1 MRYIQ
6 PQITGVFP
14 AVSAIKS
21 EKGAPPV
28 EIHTVNFSS
37 SAAYQADE

>member
-6 PQITGVFP
+6 PQITGVFR

-21 EKGAPPV
+21 EKGGGPLEINLPV
-28 EIHTVNFSS
+28 FSNT
-37 SAAYQADE
+37 AAYQADE

>member
-6 PQITGVFP
+6 PQITGTFL

-21 EKGAPPV
+21 TKG
-28 EIHTVNFSS
+28 EGILEGSS
-37 SAAYQADE
+37 HQFTDGAAYQADE

>member
-6 PQITGVFP
+6 PQITGVFR

-21 EKGAPPV
+21 EKGPSAH
-28 EIHTVNFSS
+28 EIVTGEFSVN
-37 SAAYQADE
+37 AGYQADD